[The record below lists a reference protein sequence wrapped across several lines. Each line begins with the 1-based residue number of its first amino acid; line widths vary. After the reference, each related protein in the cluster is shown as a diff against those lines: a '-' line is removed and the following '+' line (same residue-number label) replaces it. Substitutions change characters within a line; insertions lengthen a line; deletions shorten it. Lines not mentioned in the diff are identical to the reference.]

1 MSYCVHCGVELAD
14 YETKCPLCETPVVDP
29 NRLIAT
35 GEPTFVDMVDIKEK
49 KFNKHFIIFIISA
62 VMLVPFVVTTII
74 DITLSLGMTWSAYVL
89 GAEALFWLW
98 FALPFQSSDTSPY
111 VYCLIDGAAT
121 ALYVLLI
128 SVLENSRGWY
138 LPLAL
143 PIIAAATLE
152 GLIFILIHRARRIGK
167 LTKVGLG
174 LIALSLLP
182 LVIDIVLAHYKKGT
196 FMPLWSWYAF
206 VPTFALGLAVT
217 LLSRSVRFTEWLR
230 KKMYI

>member
-29 NRLIAT
+29 NRLLAT
-35 GEPTFVDMVDIKEK
+35 GEPPFVDRIDTKEK
-49 KFNKHFIIFIISA
+49 KFNKHFIVTVVSA
-62 VMLVPFVVTTII
+62 VMLIPFVVTTIV

-98 FALPFQSSDTSPY
+98 FVLPFQSSDTSPY
-111 VYCLIDGAAT
+111 VYCLIDGGAT

-128 SVLENSRGWY
+128 AVLEGSRAWY
-138 LPLAL
+138 VPLAL

-152 GLIFILIHRARRIGK
+152 GLVMILIHRARRIGK
-167 LTKVGLG
+167 LTKVGFGIL
-174 LIALSLLP
+174 AVSFLP
-182 LVIDIVLAHYKKGT
+182 LVIDIAIVHYLKGS

-206 VPTFALGLAVT
+206 VPLFVLGLTVVI
-217 LLSRSVRFTEWLR
+217 LSRSVRFTEWLR

>member
-29 NRLIAT
+29 NRLFT
-35 GEPTFVDMVDIKEK
+35 SGEPPFVDAVEVKEK
-49 KFNKHFIIFIISA
+49 KFNRHFIVTVVSA
-62 VMLVPFVVTTII
+62 VMLIPFIVTTVV
-74 DITLSLGMTWSAYVL
+74 DITLSLGMTWSAFVL

-98 FALPFQSSDTSPY
+98 FVLPFQSSDPSPY
-111 VYCLIDGAAT
+111 ACCLIDGAAT
-121 ALYVLLI
+121 ALYVLLV
-128 SVLENSRGWY
+128 SVLTKGDGWY

-152 GLIFILIHRARRIGK
+152 ILLIIRIHRARRIGK

-174 LIALSLLP
+174 FIAASFLP
-182 LVIDIVLAHYKKGT
+182 LLIDVAVTHYKNGS
-196 FMPLWSWYAF
+196 FMPLWSWYAS
-206 VPTFALGLAVT
+206 VPLAVFGVT
-217 LLSRSVRFTEWLR
+217 VTALSRSVRFTEWLR